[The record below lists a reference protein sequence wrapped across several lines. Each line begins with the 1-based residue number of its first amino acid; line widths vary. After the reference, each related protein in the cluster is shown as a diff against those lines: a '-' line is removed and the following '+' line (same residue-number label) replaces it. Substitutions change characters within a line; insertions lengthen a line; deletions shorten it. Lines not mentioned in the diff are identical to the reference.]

1 MTILSRNFHFMSIVK
16 AFLAIVF
23 VAILIVGI
31 FSIIGHPEWVSWW
44 RAEYLIGG
52 FTALLIGAVIRAIRT
67 RKSSKI
73 SEETPVETT
82 ITALFKGAG
91 VVFTAILLMLI
102 TYLLVMY

>member
-1 MTILSRNFHFMSIVK
+1 MTILSRNFRFMDIIK

-44 RAEYLIGG
+44 RAEYLISG
-52 FTALLIGAVIRAIRT
+52 FTALLIGAVVRAIRT

-73 SEETPVETT
+73 SEETPVETAT
-82 ITALFKGAG
+82 NAFFKGAG
-91 VVFTAILLMLI
+91 FVFAAILLILI